1 MGKLPTTFTSLDLTG
16 FEIEKTN
23 YREVTSSM
31 VETTCAVL
39 QKNRVGIVVRSVHAG
54 LKHIYGIGG
63 SAETVCALLKE
74 WRAENLSSLKQGKN
88 DKDFVSAI
96 LEACDDGLLE
106 ETDIPEEY
114 LTVSRQM
121 AIASYRLAFQKADTS
136 ISGERLKQLASD
148 NDLLTSQLKE
158 FPQLKLELDF
168 YKSEYE
174 RQRNELKEAYMN
186 LNKQQLA
193 DSDTFRQQLDSLYS
207 ERNDLTIKLSEAEK
221 RLLEVSDLETQE
233 RERQGELSRLN
244 GQLEAREREIS
255 SLHSQTQSLQSQI
268 GEKQVL
274 ESQLSTIQNQLKEA
288 NETIINLQSQQKST
302 VALEVDSIDSDE
314 LKLEL
319 DELKLKL
326 EEKIVALNK
335 AELQLVEQDGEID
348 ELRQQLKL
356 TILPPPIP
364 SLPASIPIPASIPAS
379 FTSSNTSS
387 KTKKVAK

>member
-54 LKHIYGIGG
+54 LKSIYGIGG
-63 SAETVCALLKE
+63 SADKVCALLKE
-74 WRAENLSSLKQGKN
+74 WRAENLSSLRQGKN

-96 LEACDDGLLE
+96 LESSDDGLLE

-136 ISGERLKQLASD
+136 ISGERLKQLAGE

-193 DSDTFRQQLDSLYS
+193 DSDNFRQQLDGLYQ
-207 ERNDLTIKLSEAEK
+207 ERNDLTVKLSEAEK
-221 RLLEVSDLETQE
+221 RLLEVSDLETKE
-233 RERQGELSRLN
+233 RERSGEISRLN

-268 GEKQVL
+268 GEKEVL
-274 ESQLSTIQNQLKEA
+274 ESQLSTIQTQLKEA
-288 NETIINLQSQQKST
+288 NETIINLQSQDKLRTT
-302 VALEVDSIDSDE
+302 VALEVDSLESEQVEE
-314 LKLEL
+314 LKFE
-319 DELKLKL
+319 L
-326 EEKIVALNK
+326 EEKITALNK
-335 AELQLVEQDGEID
+335 AELQLVEQDEEINN
-348 ELRQQLKL
+348 LRTQLKQ
-356 TILPPPIP
+356 TIIP
-364 SLPASIPIPASIPAS
+364 PIPASV
-379 FTSSNTSS
+379 TSITS
-387 KTKKVAK
+387 KTNKKLAK

>member
-96 LEACDDGLLE
+96 LESSDDGLLE

-136 ISGERLKQLASD
+136 ISGERLKQLAGE

-193 DSDTFRQQLDSLYS
+193 DSDNFRQQLDGLYQ
-207 ERNDLTIKLSEAEK
+207 ERNDLTVKLSEAEK
-221 RLLEVSDLETQE
+221 RLLEVSDLETKE
-233 RERQGELSRLN
+233 RERSGEISRLN

-268 GEKQVL
+268 GEKEVL
-274 ESQLSTIQNQLKEA
+274 ESQLSAVQVQLNEA
-288 NETIINLQSQQKST
+288 NQTIVNLQSQQVITST
-302 VALEVDSIDSDE
+302 LEVDSLDFGAISDE
-314 LKLEL
+314 VE
-319 DELKLKL
+319 ELKFEL
-326 EEKIVALNK
+326 EEKITALNK
-335 AELQLVEQDGEID
+335 AELQLVEQDAEINN
-348 ELRQQLKL
+348 LRTQLKQ
-356 TILPPPIP
+356 TIIP
-364 SLPASIPIPASIPAS
+364 PIPASV
-379 FTSSNTSS
+379 TSITS
-387 KTKKVAK
+387 KTNKKLAK

>member
-1 MGKLPTTFTSLDLTG
+1 MQTMGKLPTTFTSLDLTG

-54 LKHIYGIGG
+54 LKSIYGIGG
-63 SAETVCALLKE
+63 SADKVCALLKE

-96 LEACDDGLLE
+96 LEASDDGLLE

-136 ISGERLKQLASD
+136 ISGERLKQLAGE

-193 DSDTFRQQLDSLYS
+193 DSDNFRQQLDGLYQ
-207 ERNDLTIKLSEAEK
+207 ERNDLTVKLSEAEK
-221 RLLEVSDLETQE
+221 RLLEVSDLETKE
-233 RERQGELSRLN
+233 RERSGEISRLN

-268 GEKQVL
+268 GEKEVL
-274 ESQLSTIQNQLKEA
+274 ESQLSTIQTQLKEA
-288 NETIINLQSQQKST
+288 NETIINLQSQDKLRTT
-302 VALEVDSIDSDE
+302 VALEVDSLESEQVEE
-314 LKLEL
+314 LKFE
-319 DELKLKL
+319 L
-326 EEKIVALNK
+326 EEKITALNK
-335 AELQLVEQDGEID
+335 AELQLVEQDEEINN
-348 ELRQQLKL
+348 LRTQLKQ
-356 TILPPPIP
+356 TIIP
-364 SLPASIPIPASIPAS
+364 PIPASV
-379 FTSSNTSS
+379 TSITS
-387 KTKKVAK
+387 KTNKKLAK

>member
-1 MGKLPTTFTSLDLTG
+1 
-16 FEIEKTN
+16 
-23 YREVTSSM
+23 M

-96 LEACDDGLLE
+96 LESSDDGLLE

-136 ISGERLKQLASD
+136 ISGERLKQLAGE

-193 DSDTFRQQLDSLYS
+193 DSDNFRQQLDGLYQ
-207 ERNDLTIKLSEAEK
+207 ERNDLTVKLSEAEK
-221 RLLEVSDLETQE
+221 RLLEVSDLETKE
-233 RERQGELSRLN
+233 RERSGEISRLN

-255 SLHSQTQSLQSQI
+255 SLHSQTQSLQSQL

-274 ESQLSTIQNQLKEA
+274 ESQLSAVQVQLNEA
-288 NETIINLQSQQKST
+288 NQTIVNLQSQQVITST
-302 VALEVDSIDSDE
+302 LEVDSLDFGAISDE
-314 LKLEL
+314 VE
-319 DELKLKL
+319 ELKFEL
-326 EEKIVALNK
+326 EEKITALNK
-335 AELQLVEQDGEID
+335 AELQLVEQDEEINN
-348 ELRQQLKL
+348 LRTQLKQ
-356 TILPPPIP
+356 TIIP
-364 SLPASIPIPASIPAS
+364 PIPASV
-379 FTSSNTSS
+379 TSITS
-387 KTKKVAK
+387 KTNKKLAK

>member
-1 MGKLPTTFTSLDLTG
+1 MGKLPTTVTSLDLTG

-54 LKHIYGIGG
+54 LKSIYGIGG
-63 SAETVCALLKE
+63 SADKVCALLKE
-74 WRAENLSSLKQGKN
+74 WRAENLSSLRQGKN
-88 DKDFVSAI
+88 DKDLVSAI
-96 LEACDDGLLE
+96 LEASDDGLLE

-114 LTVSRQM
+114 LNVSRQM

-193 DSDTFRQQLDSLYS
+193 DSDNFRQQLDGLYQ
-207 ERNDLTIKLSEAEK
+207 ERNDLTVKLSEAEK
-221 RLLEVSDLETQE
+221 RLLEVSDLETKE
-233 RERQGELSRLN
+233 RERSGEISRLN

-268 GEKQVL
+268 GEKEVL
-274 ESQLSTIQNQLKEA
+274 ESQLSTIQTQLKEA
-288 NETIINLQSQQKST
+288 NETIINLQSQDKLRTT
-302 VALEVDSIDSDE
+302 VALEVDSLESEQVEE
-314 LKLEL
+314 LKFE
-319 DELKLKL
+319 L
-326 EEKIVALNK
+326 EEKIAALNK
-335 AELQLVEQDGEID
+335 AELQLVEQDAEINN
-348 ELRQQLKL
+348 LRTQLKQ
-356 TILPPPIP
+356 TIIP
-364 SLPASIPIPASIPAS
+364 PIPASV
-379 FTSSNTSS
+379 TSITS
-387 KTKKVAK
+387 KTNKKLAK

>member
-96 LEACDDGLLE
+96 LESSDDGLLE

-136 ISGERLKQLASD
+136 ISGERLKQLAGE

-193 DSDTFRQQLDSLYS
+193 DSDNFRQQLDGLYQ
-207 ERNDLTIKLSEAEK
+207 ERNDLTVKLSEAEK
-221 RLLEVSDLETQE
+221 RLLEVSDLETKE
-233 RERQGELSRLN
+233 RERSGEISRLN

-268 GEKQVL
+268 GEKEVL
-274 ESQLSTIQNQLKEA
+274 ESQLSTIQTQLKEA
-288 NETIINLQSQQKST
+288 NETIINLQSQDKLRTT
-302 VALEVDSIDSDE
+302 VALEVDSLESEQVEE
-314 LKLEL
+314 LKFE
-319 DELKLKL
+319 L
-326 EEKIVALNK
+326 EEKIAALNK
-335 AELQLVEQDGEID
+335 AELQLVEQDAEINN
-348 ELRQQLKL
+348 LRTQLKQ
-356 TILPPPIP
+356 TIIP
-364 SLPASIPIPASIPAS
+364 PIPASV
-379 FTSSNTSS
+379 TSITS
-387 KTKKVAK
+387 KTNKKLAK

>member
-96 LEACDDGLLE
+96 LEASDDGLLE

-136 ISGERLKQLASD
+136 ISGERLKQLAGE

-193 DSDTFRQQLDSLYS
+193 DSDNFRQQLDGLYQ
-207 ERNDLTIKLSEAEK
+207 ERNDLTVKLSEAEK
-221 RLLEVSDLETQE
+221 RLLEVSDLETKE
-233 RERQGELSRLN
+233 RERSGEISRLN

-255 SLHSQTQSLQSQI
+255 SLHSQTQSLQSQL

-274 ESQLSTIQNQLKEA
+274 ESQLSTIQTQLKEA
-288 NETIINLQSQQKST
+288 NETIINLQSQDKLRTT
-302 VALEVDSIDSDE
+302 VALEVDSLESEQVEE
-314 LKLEL
+314 LKFE
-319 DELKLKL
+319 L
-326 EEKIVALNK
+326 EEKIAALNK
-335 AELQLVEQDGEID
+335 AELQLVEQDEEINN
-348 ELRQQLKL
+348 LRTQLKQ
-356 TILPPPIP
+356 TIIP
-364 SLPASIPIPASIPAS
+364 PIPASV
-379 FTSSNTSS
+379 TSITS
-387 KTKKVAK
+387 KTNKKVAK

>member
-96 LEACDDGLLE
+96 LESSDDGLLE

-136 ISGERLKQLASD
+136 ISGERLKQLAGE

-193 DSDTFRQQLDSLYS
+193 DSDNFRQQLDGLYQ
-207 ERNDLTIKLSEAEK
+207 ERNDLTVKLSEAEK
-221 RLLEVSDLETQE
+221 RLLEVSDLETKE

-268 GEKQVL
+268 GEKEVL
-274 ESQLSTIQNQLKEA
+274 ESQLSTIQTQLKEA
-288 NETIINLQSQQKST
+288 NETIINLQSQDKLRTT
-302 VALEVDSIDSDE
+302 VALEVDSLESEQVEE
-314 LKLEL
+314 LKFE
-319 DELKLKL
+319 L
-326 EEKIVALNK
+326 EEKIAALNK
-335 AELQLVEQDGEID
+335 AELQLVEQDEEINN
-348 ELRQQLKL
+348 LRTQLKQ
-356 TILPPPIP
+356 TIIP
-364 SLPASIPIPASIPAS
+364 PIPASV
-379 FTSSNTSS
+379 TSITS
-387 KTKKVAK
+387 KTNKKVAK

>member
-1 MGKLPTTFTSLDLTG
+1 MQTMGKLPTTFTSLDLTG

-96 LEACDDGLLE
+96 LEASDDGLLE

-136 ISGERLKQLASD
+136 ISGERLKQLAGE

-193 DSDTFRQQLDSLYS
+193 DSDNFRQQLDGLYQ
-207 ERNDLTIKLSEAEK
+207 ERNDLTVKLSEAEK
-221 RLLEVSDLETQE
+221 RLLEVSDLETKE
-233 RERQGELSRLN
+233 RERSGEISRLN

-255 SLHSQTQSLQSQI
+255 SLHSQTQSLQSQL

-274 ESQLSTIQNQLKEA
+274 ESQLSTIQTQLKEA
-288 NETIINLQSQQKST
+288 NETIINLQSQDKLRTT
-302 VALEVDSIDSDE
+302 VALEVDSLESEQVEE
-314 LKLEL
+314 LKFE
-319 DELKLKL
+319 L
-326 EEKIVALNK
+326 EEKITALNK
-335 AELQLVEQDGEID
+335 AELQLVEQDEEINN
-348 ELRQQLKL
+348 LRTQLKQ
-356 TILPPPIP
+356 TIIP
-364 SLPASIPIPASIPAS
+364 PIPASV
-379 FTSSNTSS
+379 TSITS
-387 KTKKVAK
+387 KTNKKLAK

>member
-54 LKHIYGIGG
+54 LKSIYGIGG
-63 SAETVCALLKE
+63 SADKVCALLKE

-96 LEACDDGLLE
+96 LEASDDGLLE

-193 DSDTFRQQLDSLYS
+193 DSDNFRQQLDGLYQ
-207 ERNDLTIKLSEAEK
+207 ERNDLTVKLSEAEK
-221 RLLEVSDLETQE
+221 RLLEVSDLETKE
-233 RERQGELSRLN
+233 RERSGEISRLN

-268 GEKQVL
+268 GEKEVL
-274 ESQLSTIQNQLKEA
+274 ESQLSTIQTQLKEA
-288 NETIINLQSQQKST
+288 NETIINLQSQDKLRTT
-302 VALEVDSIDSDE
+302 VALEVDSLESEQVEE
-314 LKLEL
+314 LKFE
-319 DELKLKL
+319 L
-326 EEKIVALNK
+326 EEKIAALNK
-335 AELQLVEQDGEID
+335 AELQLVEQDAEINN
-348 ELRQQLKL
+348 LRTQLKQ
-356 TILPPPIP
+356 TIIP
-364 SLPASIPIPASIPAS
+364 PIPASV
-379 FTSSNTSS
+379 TSITS
-387 KTKKVAK
+387 KTNKKLAK

>member
-1 MGKLPTTFTSLDLTG
+1 MVDVLTKLVDKEMAKLPTTFQTLDLTG

-23 YREVTSSM
+23 YREVTGSM

-39 QKNRVGIVVRSVHAG
+39 QKNRVGIVVRSVQAG
-54 LKHIYGIGG
+54 LKSIYGIGG
-63 SAETVCALLKE
+63 SADTVCALLKE

-88 DKDFVSAI
+88 DKDLVSAI
-96 LEACDDGLLE
+96 LEASDDGLLE
-106 ETDIPEEY
+106 EADIPEEY

-121 AIASYRLAFQKADTS
+121 AVASYRLAFQKADTS
-136 ISGERLKQLASD
+136 ISGERLKQLSGE
-148 NDLLTSQLKE
+148 NDLLTNQLKD

-193 DSDTFRQQLDSLYS
+193 DSDNFRQQLDGLYQ
-207 ERNDLTIKLSEAEK
+207 ERNDLTVKLSEAEK

-233 RERQGELSRLN
+233 RERQGEISRLN

-255 SLHSQTQSLQSQI
+255 SLHSQTQELQAKV

-302 VALEVDSIDSDE
+302 VALEVDSLEVDE
-314 LKLEL
+314 LKFE
-319 DELKLKL
+319 L
-326 EEKIVALNK
+326 EEKIAALNK
-335 AELQLVEQDGEID
+335 AELQLVEQDEEID
-348 ELRQQLKL
+348 NLRTQLKE
-356 TILPPPIP
+356 TIIPPIP
-364 SLPASIPIPASIPAS
+364 SIPSVPASVTSI
-379 FTSSNTSS
+379 SS
-387 KTKKVAK
+387 KTKKVAKQ

>member
-96 LEACDDGLLE
+96 LEASDDGLLE

-136 ISGERLKQLASD
+136 ISGERLKQLAGE

-193 DSDTFRQQLDSLYS
+193 DSDNFRQQLDGLYQ
-207 ERNDLTIKLSEAEK
+207 ERNDLTVKLSEAEK
-221 RLLEVSDLETQE
+221 RLLEVSDLETKE
-233 RERQGELSRLN
+233 RERSGEISRLN

-268 GEKQVL
+268 GEKEVL
-274 ESQLSTIQNQLKEA
+274 ESQMEQLRSQLKEA
-288 NETIINLQSQQKST
+288 NETIINLQSQDKLRTT
-302 VALEVDSIDSDE
+302 VALEVDSLESEQVEE
-314 LKLEL
+314 LKFE
-319 DELKLKL
+319 L
-326 EEKIVALNK
+326 EEKIAALNK
-335 AELQLVEQDGEID
+335 AELQLVEQDAEINN
-348 ELRQQLKL
+348 LRTQLKQ
-356 TILPPPIP
+356 TIIP
-364 SLPASIPIPASIPAS
+364 PIPASV
-379 FTSSNTSS
+379 TSITS
-387 KTKKVAK
+387 KTNKKLAK

>member
-1 MGKLPTTFTSLDLTG
+1 MAKLPTTFTSLDLTG

-23 YREVTSSM
+23 YREVTGSM

-39 QKNRVGIVVRSVHAG
+39 QKNRVGIVVRSVQAG
-54 LKHIYGIGG
+54 LKSIYGIGG
-63 SAETVCALLKE
+63 SADKVCALLKE

-96 LEACDDGLLE
+96 LEVSDDGLLE

-114 LTVSRQM
+114 LNVSRQM

-136 ISGERLKQLASD
+136 ISGERLKQLAGD
-148 NDLLTSQLKE
+148 NDLLTTQLKE

-193 DSDTFRQQLDSLYS
+193 DSDNFRQQLDGLYQ
-207 ERNDLTIKLSEAEK
+207 ERNDLTVKLSEAEK
-221 RLLEVSDLETQE
+221 RLLEVSDLETKE

-255 SLHSQTQSLQSQI
+255 GLHSQVLQLQVQI
-268 GEKQVL
+268 GDKQVL
-274 ESQLSTIQNQLKEA
+274 ESQLSTIQSQLKEA

-302 VALEVDSIDSDE
+302 VALEVDSLESEQIEE
-314 LKLEL
+314 LKFE
-319 DELKLKL
+319 L
-326 EEKIVALNK
+326 EEKIAALNK
-335 AELQLVEQDGEID
+335 AEIQLVEQDAEINN
-348 ELRQQLKL
+348 LRTQLKQ
-356 TILPPPIP
+356 TIIP
-364 SLPASIPIPASIPAS
+364 PIPASV
-379 FTSSNTSS
+379 TSITS
-387 KTKKVAK
+387 KTNKKVAK

>member
-1 MGKLPTTFTSLDLTG
+1 MQTMGKLPTTFTSLDLTG

-96 LEACDDGLLE
+96 LESSDDGLLE

-136 ISGERLKQLASD
+136 ISGERLKQLASE
-148 NDLLTSQLKE
+148 NELLTNQLKE

-168 YKSEYE
+168 YKSEYD
-174 RQRNELKEAYMN
+174 RQRAELKEAYMN

-268 GEKQVL
+268 GEKEVL
-274 ESQLSTIQNQLKEA
+274 ESQLSTIQTQLKEA
-288 NETIINLQSQQKST
+288 NETIINLQSQDKLRTT
-302 VALEVDSIDSDE
+302 VALEVDSLESEQVEE
-314 LKLEL
+314 LKFE
-319 DELKLKL
+319 L
-326 EEKIVALNK
+326 EEKIAALNK
-335 AELQLVEQDGEID
+335 AELQLVEQDEEINN
-348 ELRQQLKL
+348 LRTQLKQ
-356 TILPPPIP
+356 TIIP
-364 SLPASIPIPASIPAS
+364 PIPASV
-379 FTSSNTSS
+379 TSITS
-387 KTKKVAK
+387 KTNKKVAK

>member
-96 LEACDDGLLE
+96 LEASDDGLLE

-136 ISGERLKQLASD
+136 ISGERLKQLAGE

-168 YKSEYE
+168 YKSEYD
-174 RQRNELKEAYMN
+174 RQRAELKEAYMN

-233 RERQGELSRLN
+233 RERQGEISRLN
-244 GQLEAREREIS
+244 GQLEAREKEIFTLRS
-255 SLHSQTQSLQSQI
+255 QSQTLQSQV

-274 ESQLSTIQNQLKEA
+274 ESQLSAVQVQLKEA
-288 NETIINLQSQQKST
+288 NQTIVNLQSQQKST
-302 VALEVDSIDSDE
+302 VALEVDSLESEQIDE
-314 LKLEL
+314 LKLE
-319 DELKLKL
+319 L

-335 AELQLVEQDGEID
+335 AELQLVEQDAEINN
-348 ELRQQLKL
+348 LRTQLKQ
-356 TILPPPIP
+356 TIIP
-364 SLPASIPIPASIPAS
+364 PIPASV
-379 FTSSNTSS
+379 TSITS
-387 KTKKVAK
+387 KTNKKLAK

>member
-54 LKHIYGIGG
+54 LKSIYGIGG
-63 SAETVCALLKE
+63 SADKVCALLKE
-74 WRAENLSSLKQGKN
+74 WRAENLSSLRQGKN
-88 DKDFVSAI
+88 DKDLVSAI
-96 LEACDDGLLE
+96 LEASDDGLLE

-114 LTVSRQM
+114 LNVSRQM

-193 DSDTFRQQLDSLYS
+193 DSDNFRQQLDGLYQ
-207 ERNDLTIKLSEAEK
+207 ERNDLTVKLSEAEK
-221 RLLEVSDLETQE
+221 RLLEVSDLETKE
-233 RERQGELSRLN
+233 RERQGEISRLN

-268 GEKQVL
+268 GEKEVL
-274 ESQLSTIQNQLKEA
+274 ESQLSTIQTQLKEA
-288 NETIINLQSQQKST
+288 NETIINLQSQDKLRTT
-302 VALEVDSIDSDE
+302 VALEVDSLESEQVEE
-314 LKLEL
+314 LKFE
-319 DELKLKL
+319 L
-326 EEKIVALNK
+326 EEKITALNK
-335 AELQLVEQDGEID
+335 AELQLVEQDEEINN
-348 ELRQQLKL
+348 LRTQLKQ
-356 TILPPPIP
+356 TIIP
-364 SLPASIPIPASIPAS
+364 PIPASV
-379 FTSSNTSS
+379 TSITS
-387 KTKKVAK
+387 KTNKKLAK

>member
-54 LKHIYGIGG
+54 LKSIYGIGG
-63 SAETVCALLKE
+63 SADKVCALLKE
-74 WRAENLSSLKQGKN
+74 WRAENLSSLRQGKN
-88 DKDFVSAI
+88 DKDLVSAI
-96 LEACDDGLLE
+96 LEASDDGLLE

-114 LTVSRQM
+114 LNVSRQM

-136 ISGERLKQLASD
+136 ISGERLKQLAGE

-193 DSDTFRQQLDSLYS
+193 DSDNFRQQLDGLYQ
-207 ERNDLTIKLSEAEK
+207 ERNDLTVKLSEAEK
-221 RLLEVSDLETQE
+221 RLLEVSDLETKE
-233 RERQGELSRLN
+233 RERSGEISRLN

-268 GEKQVL
+268 GEKEVL
-274 ESQLSTIQNQLKEA
+274 ESQMEQLRSQLKEA
-288 NETIINLQSQQKST
+288 NETIINLQSQDKLRTT
-302 VALEVDSIDSDE
+302 VALEVDSLESEQVEE
-314 LKLEL
+314 LKFE
-319 DELKLKL
+319 L
-326 EEKIVALNK
+326 EEKITALNK
-335 AELQLVEQDGEID
+335 AELQLVEQDEEINN
-348 ELRQQLKL
+348 LRTQLKQ
-356 TILPPPIP
+356 TIIP
-364 SLPASIPIPASIPAS
+364 PIPASV
-379 FTSSNTSS
+379 TSITS
-387 KTKKVAK
+387 KTNKKLAK

>member
-54 LKHIYGIGG
+54 LKSIYGIGG
-63 SAETVCALLKE
+63 SADKVCALLKE
-74 WRAENLSSLKQGKN
+74 WRAENLSSLRQGKN
-88 DKDFVSAI
+88 DKDLVSAI
-96 LEACDDGLLE
+96 LEASDDGLLE

-114 LTVSRQM
+114 LNVSRQM

-193 DSDTFRQQLDSLYS
+193 DSDNFRQQLDGLYQ
-207 ERNDLTIKLSEAEK
+207 ERNDLTVKLSEAEK
-221 RLLEVSDLETQE
+221 RLLEVSDLETKE
-233 RERQGELSRLN
+233 RERSGEISRLN

-268 GEKQVL
+268 GEKEVL
-274 ESQLSTIQNQLKEA
+274 ESQLSTIQTQLKEA
-288 NETIINLQSQQKST
+288 NETIINLQSQDKLRTT
-302 VALEVDSIDSDE
+302 VALEVDSLESEQVEE
-314 LKLEL
+314 LKFE
-319 DELKLKL
+319 L
-326 EEKIVALNK
+326 EEKIAALNK
-335 AELQLVEQDGEID
+335 AELQLVEQDEEINN
-348 ELRQQLKL
+348 LRTQLKQ
-356 TILPPPIP
+356 TIIP
-364 SLPASIPIPASIPAS
+364 PIPASV
-379 FTSSNTSS
+379 TSITS
-387 KTKKVAK
+387 KTNKKVAK

>member
-54 LKHIYGIGG
+54 LKSIYGIGG
-63 SAETVCALLKE
+63 SADKVCALLKE
-74 WRAENLSSLKQGKN
+74 WRAENLSSLRQGKN
-88 DKDFVSAI
+88 DKDLVSAI
-96 LEACDDGLLE
+96 LEASDDGLLE

-114 LTVSRQM
+114 LNVSRQM

-193 DSDTFRQQLDSLYS
+193 DSDNFRQQLDGLYQ
-207 ERNDLTIKLSEAEK
+207 ERNDLTVKLSEAEK
-221 RLLEVSDLETQE
+221 RLLEVSDLETKE
-233 RERQGELSRLN
+233 RERQGEISRLN

-255 SLHSQTQSLQSQI
+255 GLHSQVLQLQVQI
-268 GEKQVL
+268 GDKQVL
-274 ESQLSTIQNQLKEA
+274 ESQLSTIQSQLKEA
-288 NETIINLQSQQKST
+288 NETIINLQSQDKLRTT
-302 VALEVDSIDSDE
+302 VALEVDSLPSEQIEE
-314 LKLEL
+314 LKFE
-319 DELKLKL
+319 L
-326 EEKIVALNK
+326 EEKITALNK
-335 AELQLVEQDGEID
+335 AEIQLVEQDEEINN
-348 ELRQQLKL
+348 LRTQLKQ
-356 TILPPPIP
+356 TIIP
-364 SLPASIPIPASIPAS
+364 PIPASV
-379 FTSSNTSS
+379 TSITS
-387 KTKKVAK
+387 KTNKKVAK